1 MEAESVLILLND
13 RTKKLYTLAVTT
25 NHHQGA
31 EQEKNGI
38 SRLSPC
44 YVAFGA
50 ICQWTYL
57 FLITLG
63 T

>member
-1 MEAESVLILLND
+1 MKADSVLILLND
-13 RTKKLYTLAVTT
+13 QTKKLYTLAMTT
-25 NHHQGA
+25 SRHQGV
-31 EQEKNGI
+31 EQEKNTLT
-38 SRLSPC
+38 RLSPC

-57 FLITLG
+57 FLITLS